1 MNKNSKTTFH
11 NTSGTTSTAPIV
23 HMANIQ
29 QISCITKTGNTLQV
43 FYNSEND
50 LLVIDLV
57 SKNDNGGNELFRK
70 TLDEKSLLAH
80 CK

>member
-1 MNKNSKTTFH
+1 MTKKTKTTFH
-11 NTSGTTSTAPIV
+11 NTSGTTSTVPIV

-29 QISCITKTGNTLQV
+29 QISCITKNGNTLQL

-57 SKNDNGGNELFRK
+57 AANDKGGHELFRGN
-70 TLDEKSLLAH
+70 LDEKKLLAH

>member
-1 MNKNSKTTFH
+1 MTKNTKTTFH
-11 NTSGTTSTAPIV
+11 NTSGTTSTAPIT

-29 QISCITKTGNTLQV
+29 QVSCITKNGNTLQL

-50 LLVIDLV
+50 LLVIDLIDANE
-57 SKNDNGGNELFRK
+57 KGGHELFRGN
-70 TLDEKSLLAH
+70 LDEKKLLAH